1 MNKKAVNVVI
11 TIMILLAA
19 ICVGY
24 IIVNQGK
31 AEPQKKAKEEEEV
44 QQEPEIVQRQERSQ
58 NILLNSRVG
67 GQLTDLIRY
76 SNKYSSRLTE
86 ELDENGISNKF
97 KILLSFD
104 KIISREEYKDYIGYS
119 EKYGNTYVLASN
131 MKNAISNLFTE
142 DQYTDENI
150 NGVLYYD
157 QETKSYA
164 MITTGVQGLVEKF
177 VVEVPFKIFEYSD
190 RIELYTYRVYVN
202 QSVKE
207 GSVTEGEE
215 EKSNDVIVTDIYYN
229 PERTDKALSFEGVG
243 EFYESNQ
250 IEFLKKQLD
259 DGKIYE
265 AKLEQIKYTIKQD
278 GNSFKFS
285 GYEKIKMKY

>member
-1 MNKKAVNVVI
+1 MNKKAITVVC

-24 IIVNQGK
+24 IVVNSGK
-31 AEPQKKAKEEEEV
+31 PMPQKKVQEEEV
-44 QQEPEIVQRQERSQ
+44 EQGKEPVQRQERSQ

-67 GQLTDLIRY
+67 GQLTNLIRY
-76 SNKYSSRLTE
+76 SNIYSSRLTE

-97 KILLSFD
+97 KILSAFD
-104 KIISREEYKDYIGYS
+104 KIISREEYQEYVGYS
-119 EKYGNTYVLASN
+119 ETYSNTYVLASN
-131 MKNAISNLFTE
+131 MKKAISNLFMDDT
-142 DQYTDENI
+142 YKDENI
-150 NGVLYYD
+150 SGVLYYD
-157 QETKSYA
+157 EETKSYA
-164 MITTGVQGLVEKF
+164 MITTGVQGVVEKF

-190 RIELYTYRVYVN
+190 RIELYAYRVYVN
-202 QSVKE
+202 QSVQT
-207 GSVTEGEE
+207 VDD
-215 EKSNDVIVTDIYYN
+215 NDTVVTDIYYN
-229 PERTDKALSFEGVG
+229 SERTDKAMSFEGIG

-278 GNSFKFS
+278 GNNFKFS
-285 GYEKIKMKY
+285 GYEKVK